1 MLEHV
6 EVTVRNHWRSCAA
19 AHLKPVEA
27 AAGRGL
33 QPEPGKG
40 GVDDL
45 AVGRRDEPDA
55 ARVVPVLVPRVREGQ
70 GAGRL
75 QPTPAG

>member
-1 MLEHV
+1 MRDRQARE
-6 EVTVRNHWRSCAA
+6 
-19 AHLKPVEA
+19 AHLEPVEA

-33 QPEPGKG
+33 QPEPGEG

-55 ARVVPVLVPRVREGQ
+55 ARVVSVLVPRVRECQ